1 MDINIKA
8 LAKQIA
14 IELKKRDA
22 FVMSATDIALFFGFA
37 PTSASLR
44 RLLADST
51 FPQPTSLTPNG
62 FRCWK
67 RDDVIENSKPA
78 AALPWR
84 RTEHGRN
91 TNSPPATSH

>member
-37 PTSASLR
+37 PTSTSLR
-44 RLLADST
+44 GFSPTQPFLSRL
-51 FPQPTSLTPNG
+51 
-62 FRCWK
+62 R
-67 RDDVIENSKPA
+67 
-78 AALPWR
+78 
-84 RTEHGRN
+84 
-91 TNSPPATSH
+91 

>member
-37 PTSASLR
+37 PTSTSLR

-67 RDDVIENSKPA
+67 RDDVIAWANRKFEA
-78 AALPWR
+78 RGRAALETYR
-84 RTEHGRN
+84 RR
-91 TNSPPATSH
+91 A